1 MKKSS
6 SEFRVNTESPVPVYI
21 QLEQQIQYRIAGGH
35 FKPGDHLPSVRDMSA
50 QASVNANTVSKVYHD
65 LLLMGLIH
73 TRRGVG
79 VTVTVDAP
87 KLCRDRAR
95 AQARALL
102 AEAIQ
107 DCLTAGVPAPEITR
121 LAGRVASEGSA
132 VAAASN

>member
-35 FKPGDHLPSVRDMSA
+35 YKAGDHLPSVRDMSA

-65 LLLMGLIH
+65 LLLMGLIN

-79 VTVTVDAP
+79 VTVTVDAA
-87 KLCRDRAR
+87 KICRDRAR
-95 AQARALL
+95 AQARAVL

-121 LAGRVASEGSA
+121 LAGRVAGEGSA
-132 VAAASN
+132 AIATAN